1 MTTAAAIIVRQ
12 KLASVAIIHCG
23 GTNHAI
29 TAVAASGARYH
40 LQHSFTCKAAAEA
53 MAAKIRAKGSLDER
67 FWDLVGYVTASPADA
82 YLAAKGRAEVARHTA
97 AVEARL
103 AA

>member
-1 MTTAAAIIVRQ
+1 MTTAAIIVRQ
-12 KLASVAIIHCG
+12 KLASVAVIHCG
-23 GTNHAI
+23 GDNYGV
-29 TAVAASGARYH
+29 TAVAVSGARYH
-40 LQHSFTCKAAAEA
+40 LQHAFNSKAAAEA

-82 YLAAKGRAEVARHTA
+82 YLAAKGRAEASRAEA
-97 AVEARL
+97 AAEARW

>member
-12 KLASVAIIHCG
+12 KITSVAVIHCG
-23 GTNHAI
+23 GDNHAV

-40 LQHSFTCKAAAEA
+40 LQHAFNSKAAAEA
-53 MAAKIRAKGSLDER
+53 MADKIRSKGSLAPQH
-67 FWDLVGYVTASPADA
+67 WDLVGYVPASPADA
-82 YLAAKGRAEVARHTA
+82 HLAAKARAESNRAEA
-97 AVEARL
+97 AAEARW